1 MLRHPE
7 LTDTDVRTARKT
19 TLRKLRKVSTQI
31 EELLAGQDVTLLDIK
46 LPGEADEDYDKLTR
60 LRQYKKL
67 LNETLD
73 RMGTDDYGYCM
84 VGGEPIPKLQLMEMP
99 WAETCQA
106 HAGRQIIAGK
116 EGQE

>member
-1 MLRHPE
+1 MPRHPE
-7 LTDTDVRTARKT
+7 LTDADVREARKT
-19 TLRKLRKVSTQI
+19 TLRKLRKVSAQI

-46 LPGEADEDYDKLTR
+46 LPGEEDEDYDKLTR

-67 LNETLD
+67 LNDTLE

-99 WAETCQA
+99 WAETCQD
-106 HAGRQIIAGK
+106 HAGQQIVAGK
-116 EGQE
+116 EGE